1 MYPAGLRLNKE
12 SIVVACVADDA
23 YAMPL
28 AVTLASASSHL
39 DEGRMLDIY
48 VVDAGIE
55 EGNKQRIVRS
65 LDPARASLTWVPHAG
80 ARLVGLPVWGRM
92 SIHTYQRILAA
103 DLLPATQTKVI
114 WLDSDLVV
122 RADLTKLW
130 RLELS
135 GRTLLAA
142 QDMLAPV
149 VSSPLGLQEY
159 RALGFEGHE
168 KYFNAGV
175 MVLDLDRWRRDRIA
189 EKVIAYLRQHRG
201 NVVLWDQDGLN
212 AVLRDQWGEL
222 DLRWNQNAA
231 VCGRPFFDAGYL
243 DPAAYRKVL
252 EDPWIVHFSGNLKP
266 WLYRMKSP
274 AHSLYFE
281 YLDKT
286 AWAGWRP
293 RRTLTSALLEKYES
307 SVWRNV
313 AYPAE
318 AWVMRLWRAFTMAS
332 APTPVPDPSQTLPR
346 IRR

>member
-1 MYPAGLRLNKE
+1 LNSE
-12 SIVVACVADDA
+12 SIVVACVADDS

-28 AVTLASASSHL
+28 AVTLASASIHL

-55 EGNKQRIVRS
+55 ASNKQRIVRS
-65 LDPARASLTWVPHAG
+65 LDPARASVTWVPHAG
-80 ARLVGLPVWGRM
+80 DRLAGLPVWGRM
-92 SIHTYQRILAA
+92 SIHTYERILAA
-103 DLLPATQTKVI
+103 DLLPTTHTKVI

-122 RADLTKLW
+122 LVDLTRLW
-130 RLELS
+130 ELGMS
-135 GRTLLAA
+135 GWTLLAA
-142 QDMLAPV
+142 QDMLAPI
-149 VSSPLGLQEY
+149 VSSPLGLRDY
-159 RALGFEGHE
+159 GALGFHGDE

-175 MVLDLDRWRRDRIA
+175 MVLDLDRWRKDRIA

-212 AVLRDQWGEL
+212 AVLRGQWGEL

-231 VCGRPFFDAGYL
+231 VCGRPFFNAGHL
-243 DPAAYRKVL
+243 DPAAYRNVL

-266 WLYRMKSP
+266 WLYRIQSP
-274 AHSLYFE
+274 AHELYFE

-307 SVWRNV
+307 SAWRTV

-318 AWVMRLWRAFTMAS
+318 AWVMRLWRAATMAP
-332 APTPVPDPSQTLPR
+332 APDPREALPR